1 MEINKSNKF
10 KVMIQ
15 HRAKT
20 FSEFSINE
28 RVIVPRD
35 EMDKK
40 IKIDLSGPQGNAFYL
55 IGLAR
60 KLYRQLHQGRIESSN
75 KLRRLSRAQGENMD
89 DEDSIKSAEQN
100 LVDEMMSGDYEHLI
114 EVFDREF
121 GDFVILYK

>member
-1 MEINKSNKF
+1 MTY
-10 KVMIQ
+10 

-28 RVIVPRD
+28 KVIIPRE

-60 KLYRQLHQGRIESSN
+60 KLYRQLHQGRVDASN
-75 KLRRLSRAQGENMD
+75 KLRKLSQAQGISMD
-89 DEDSIKSAEQN
+89 DEDIIKTAEEN
-100 LVDEMMSGDYEHLI
+100 LIDEMMSGDYDHLI